1 MVLSPGVEM
10 MTVAMGDHSGWTP
23 PSIDEFLPD
32 AIAFQGTLFEFN
44 RINLVQWVALLV
56 IVIVFMLYA
65 FRAKLVPGR
74 AQSIVE
80 MLLEFVRK
88 NIAQEVIGK
97 VSGLRYAPLLTVI
110 FITIL
115 FMNLTGLVPG
125 LNIAGTVQ
133 IAMPIVLAM
142 LSYVVFI
149 GAGIKAQGA
158 LGFFKNSLF
167 PPGVPWPI
175 YIVLTPIE
183 ALSTFVI
190 RPFTLIIRLLAN
202 MVSGHMLMA
211 LCFLATNF
219 LIIHSG
225 SFGLQIAGVGTFL
238 VAVAFVFFEAFIAA
252 LQAYIFTVLSAAY
265 INLSIHAH

>member
-1 MVLSPGVEM
+1 MVLAPGSIVSTVV
-10 MTVAMGDHSGWTP
+10 MTGHGGWTP
-23 PSIDEFLPD
+23 PSIDEFLPP
-32 AIAFQGTLFEFN
+32 AIALDGTLFEFN
-44 RINLVQWVALLV
+44 RINLVQWFALLAIVV
-56 IVIVFMLYA
+56 IFMTYA
-65 FRAKLVPGR
+65 FKAKLVPGR
-74 AQSIVE
+74 GQALVE
-80 MLLEFVRK
+80 LLLEFVRK

-97 VSGLRYAPLLTVI
+97 VAGLRYAPMLTVL

-115 FMNLTGLVPG
+115 FMNLTGLIPG

-133 IAMPIVLAM
+133 IAMPIVLAAI
-142 LSYVVFI
+142 SYVVFI

-158 LGFFKNSLF
+158 GTFFKNSLF

-190 RPFTLIIRLLAN
+190 RPFTLVIRLLAN

-211 LCFLATNF
+211 LCFLATNYMI
-219 LIIHSG
+219 LYAS
-225 SFGLQIAGVGTFL
+225 SVGLKVAGVGTFL
-238 VAVAFVFFEAFIAA
+238 VALAFIFFEAFIAA

>member
-1 MVLSPGVEM
+1 M
-10 MTVAMGDHSGWTP
+10 AGDSSGWTP
-23 PSIDEFLPD
+23 PSINDFLPP
-32 AIAFQGTLFEFN
+32 AIALEGTLLEFN
-44 RINLVQWVALLV
+44 RINLVQWFALLA
-56 IVIVFMLYA
+56 IVIVFVLYTK
-65 FRAKLVPGR
+65 RAKLVPGR
-74 AQSIVE
+74 AQSVVE
-80 MLLEFVRK
+80 FLLEFVRK

-97 VSGLRYAPLLTVI
+97 VSGLKYAPLLTVI

-133 IAMPIVLAM
+133 IAIPIVLAM
-142 LSYVVFI
+142 ISYFVFI
-149 GAGIKAQGA
+149 GAGIKAQGF
-158 LGFFKNSLF
+158 GTFFKTSLF

-202 MVSGHMLMA
+202 MVSGHMLLA
-211 LCFLATNF
+211 LCYLATNY

-225 SFGLQIAGVGTFL
+225 SIGLQIAGLGTF
-238 VAVAFVFFEAFIAA
+238 VAALAFIFFEAFIAA